1 MAIAPYYSSST
12 NELAPMP
19 ADKVLVISFLYPE
32 EYYANILHRL
42 TEIAALENDPL
53 PKDYRPEL
61 DVVHLYPG
69 HLKPD
74 VLFNRIFWAIR
85 AAELSGDKYTCVVID
100 GIHNVFLQFPEIEK
114 QTLFWPQL
122 FSMLRTMDMSV
133 IMTHTMLSV
142 REVIKGGHR
151 KAAEVTYRF
160 VDDNRSGPLRHA
172 LVNQTD
178 FRIEVDPASE
188 GGRLED
194 QHAFVVEVHSAIG
207 QSLPSA
213 LDKLYWSRE
222 RLVFFESRSQ
232 KQMPV

>member
-1 MAIAPYYSSST
+1 
-12 NELAPMP
+12 MP
-19 ADKVLVISFLYPE
+19 AEKVLVISFLYPE
-32 EYYANILHRL
+32 EYYKNLLDRL
-42 TEIAALENDPL
+42 TSIAELENDNL
-53 PKDYRPEL
+53 SRSYEPEIS
-61 DVVHLYPG
+61 VVHLYPG

-85 AAELSGDKYTCVVID
+85 AAELAGDKFTSVVID

-122 FSMLRTMDMSV
+122 FNMLRTMDMSV
-133 IMTHTMLSV
+133 ITTHTMLSV

-151 KAAEVTYRF
+151 SAAEVSYRF

-178 FRIEVDPASE
+178 FRIEVDPAWE
-188 GGRLED
+188 GGLPED

-222 RLVFFESRSQ
+222 RLVFFENREPRL
-232 KQMPV
+232 PV